1 MDVSARPNLLWRLFV
16 IAGVGSS
23 VAVTVSD
30 DAWEKWKGTFGETIP
45 RETFKSFV
53 TGTAGLHAA
62 EATFAYASARRAGLD
77 RPARRWALSTLLWG
91 FPTLRRL
98 RKAKKAAAV
107 DAG

>member
-1 MDVSARPNLLWRLFV
+1 MDVSPRPNPLWRLFV

-30 DAWEKWKGTFGETIP
+30 DAWEKWKSVFGETVP
-45 RETFKSFV
+45 RDTIKSIA
-53 TGTAGLHAA
+53 TGTAGLHVA
-62 EATFAYASARRAGLD
+62 EATFAYGSARRAGLD

-98 RKAKKAAAV
+98 KKAKKAAAL